1 MGDIIE
7 EKITRV
13 DAARVISLFQ
23 EAQHFMGEPSEPRY
37 STKPSLNFFL
47 PVMRG
52 NTKIS

>member
-23 EAQHFMGEPSEPRY
+23 EAQHFMGEPSEP
-37 STKPSLNFFL
+37 
-47 PVMRG
+47 
-52 NTKIS
+52 